1 MNLTK
6 SKIVT
11 KIKVYF
17 KLHINHVSSL
27 VYMTNVWK
35 ASFFKSIMIDTSQM
49 AGLST
54 WIELSA

>member
-1 MNLTK
+1 MNL
-6 SKIVT
+6 SKLII

-17 KLHINHVSSL
+17 KLHVDQVAPL
-27 VYMTNVWK
+27 VYITNFWR

-49 AGLST
+49 AGLSA